1 MLWTGRLVSNIGDS
15 IYAIVLSWFI
25 LEITQSALWV
35 GILNFAIFVPNVFA
49 FIFGQIIDKSNK
61 KKALILAEIGQLVPI
76 TIIAIMIFI
85 ELFNPWIIC
94 ILVFIAATFG
104 MNTYIIQDALVPQIV
119 EEQDLPR
126 AQTYLSFAYS
136 GTDYLFNALAGVL
149 ISLLSYFQLIIINI
163 FSFLL
168 SIIFFRKIKYETA
181 TDNND
186 PVSEK
191 FNLFEGFRFILKNN
205 LLLIITVCSLVINFV
220 FGGLN
225 VYQVLIAH
233 AMGGA
238 QYLGLLAS
246 LGAIGSLLGSSIIAN
261 VIFKYIPVGKVLVI
275 FHLLSGLLFIMTSL
289 VTSHKISFLS
299 FWLLS
304 FMMLGVT
311 QVIQVPVL
319 QKLIP
324 SHKIGTVMS
333 SFYTLT
339 VTSLPLGALFFGAI
353 GENLSGP
360 MFLAIFGI
368 TLFLIS
374 VCYFSSKNITNLKME
389 E

>member
-289 VTSHKISFLS
+289 VTTHKILFLS

-324 SHKIGTVMS
+324 SQKIGTVMS

-339 VTSLPLGALFFGAI
+339 VTSLPLGALFFGTI
-353 GENLSGP
+353 GENLSGRI
-360 MFLAIFGI
+360 FLAIFGI